1 MPTISSITP
10 ATFDSGRSV
19 TLAGSG
25 FGASAGQVFIG
36 GVEQSVTVWSNTSIT
51 FTTSRGSQSMGA
63 CLVDVSPVEAG
74 YTPTVIVT
82 NQSELDTELAK
93 SAATLEGAVIGV
105 QYNATAYTITAT
117 QLNGKSFGTSG
128 LVICGYGE
136 TKPVFSKAWCGTPT
150 NLTLYGLEIHDAS
163 PAGAYGLIEF
173 DSGASNLTISHCVI
187 HGKYYAV
194 DGDYSGGPPLNY
206 RAINFNSAGISNV
219 SITENEIYDTSNA
232 IVVGCSGTL
241 EIVGNTIYRM
251 YEDAIKVVQ
260 RGQSSTS
267 VNWNV
272 MYNGFAAAEDPSGPH
287 CDLIQFLPTTPSANW
302 GGIEIIGNRG
312 FIGEVPDGIVQG
324 IFLSDMASGYYYTAT
339 IKGNLMACYTNYFA
353 INGTKDCVVIGN
365 TIVPGD
371 LGNSLNATIL
381 MGNTSSDGGNVVKN
395 NVYRS
400 ASYGSGTTQT
410 NNHAYTT
417 QDLSTLS
424 ALFDGTAF
432 TKSDLNSLS
441 AVMAAYSMKTGGS
454 LDQTVNIGAV
464 GSGYVDYVARTI
476 NGAME

>member
-1 MPTISSITP
+1 MTINANRKIISLTGPNCSFANI
-10 ATFDSGRSV
+10 
-19 TLAGSG
+19 
-25 FGASAGQVFIG
+25 
-36 GVEQSVTVWSNTSIT
+36 N
-51 FTTSRGSQSMGA
+51 A
-63 CLVDVSPVEAG
+63 CRTDVVAEGG

-82 NQSELDTELAK
+82 NQTELNTELAK
-93 SAATLEGAVIGV
+93 SAAQLEGQVIGV
-105 QYNATAYTITAT
+105 QYNATPYTIIAS
-117 QLNGKSFGTSG
+117 QLNGKNFGVGG
-128 LVICGYGE
+128 LVICGYGS

-163 PAGAYGLIEF
+163 PSAAYGLIEF
-173 DSGASNLTISHCVI
+173 DSGANNLLISHCVI

-194 DGDYSGGPPLNY
+194 NGNYSAGSPVNY
-206 RAINFNSAGISNV
+206 RAINFNSTGISNV
-219 SITENEIYDTSNA
+219 YIKENEIYDTSNA
-232 IVVGCSGTL
+232 VVVGCGGAL
-241 EIVGNTIYRM
+241 EIIGNTVYRM

-260 RGQSSTS
+260 RGQTS
-267 VNWNV
+267 IKVSWNV
-272 MYNGFAAAEDPSGPH
+272 MYNGFAAANDPASPH

-302 GGIEIIGNRG
+302 SGIEIIGNRG
-312 FIGEVPDGIVQG
+312 FVGEVPDGIVQG

-353 INGTKDCVVIGN
+353 INSTKDCVVIGN

-381 MGNTSSDGGNVVKN
+381 MGNTDSGGGNVVKN

-441 AVMAAYSMKTGGS
+441 AVMSAYSMKAGGS
-454 LDQTVNIGAV
+454 LDTTVNIGAI